1 MFSSSLDGYGAV
13 KNVAA
18 VQNIAGGQNAISG
31 LTSANAVDS
40 AKAVDKVEGVKP
52 ETRQSAEIDK
62 VALASAVKKLN
73 ELVAPALQTVQFT
86 IDEDVD
92 RVIVQVVDT
101 ATDKVLRQIPNE
113 EVLAFS
119 KTLGRLQGLVVREQA

>member
-1 MFSSSLDGYGAV
+1 MKL
-13 KNVAA
+13 KLKAA
-18 VQNIAGGQNAISG
+18 AQNIAGGPNAISG
-31 LTSANAVDS
+31 PAG
-40 AKAVDKVEGVKP
+40 AKAVENVKP

-62 VALASAVKKLN
+62 TALSNAVNKLN
-73 ELVAPALQTVQFT
+73 ELVAPALQTVQFKM
-86 IDEDVD
+86 DEESD

-101 ATDKVLRQIPNE
+101 STDKVLRQIPNE

>member
-1 MFSSSLDGYGAV
+1 MFNSSLDGYGAI
-13 KNVAA
+13 KNTAA
-18 VQNIAGGQNAISG
+18 VQNIAGGQNAIS
-31 LTSANAVDS
+31 APAA
-40 AKAVDKVEGVKP
+40 AKAAGNVAP
-52 ETRQSAEIDK
+52 EARQNAEIDK
-62 VALASAVKKLN
+62 VALSNAVKKLN

-86 IDEDVD
+86 MDEETD

>member
-1 MFSSSLDGYGAV
+1 MFNSSLDGYGAV
-13 KNVAA
+13 KNTAA
-18 VQNIAGGQNAISG
+18 VQNIAGGQNAILKPAG
-31 LTSANAVDS
+31 
-40 AKAVDKVEGVKP
+40 AKAIDRLESVKP
-52 ETRQSAEIDK
+52 EIRQSAEVDR
-62 VALASAVKKLN
+62 VALAKAVGKLN

-86 IDEDVD
+86 MDEESD

-119 KTLGRLQGLVVREQA
+119 KTLGRLQGLVIREQA

>member
-1 MFSSSLDGYGAV
+1 MFNSPLDSYGV
-13 KNVAA
+13 IRPQAA

-31 LTSANAVDS
+31 VSNVN
-40 AKAVDKVEGVKP
+40 KAENIKSEVKQP
-52 ETRQSAEIDK
+52 TEIDRA
-62 VALASAVKKLN
+62 VLSNAVKKLN
-73 ELVAPALQTVQFT
+73 ELVAPALQSVQFKM
-86 IDEDVD
+86 DEDAERLV
-92 RVIVQVVDT
+92 VQVVDT

>member
-1 MFSSSLDGYGAV
+1 MFNTPLDGYGAV
-13 KNVAA
+13 KNTAA

-31 LTSANAVDS
+31 LAG
-40 AKAVDKVEGVKP
+40 AKVVDKVEIVKP
-52 ETRQSAEIDK
+52 ETRQSAEVDK
-62 VALASAVKKLN
+62 VALSNAVKKLN

-86 IDEDVD
+86 MDEESD

>member
-1 MFSSSLDGYGAV
+1 MFNTPVDGYGAV
-13 KNVAA
+13 KNSAA

-31 LTSANAVDS
+31 LAG
-40 AKAVDKVEGVKP
+40 AKAIDKVENAKP
-52 ETRQSAEIDK
+52 ETRQSAEVDR
-62 VALASAVKKLN
+62 VALSNAVKKLN

-86 IDEDVD
+86 MDEESD

>member
-1 MFSSSLDGYGAV
+1 MFNSSLDSYGV
-13 KNVAA
+13 IRPQAA

-31 LTSANAVDS
+31 VSNVNKAENIKS
-40 AKAVDKVEGVKP
+40 QAKQP
-52 ETRQSAEIDK
+52 IEIDRA
-62 VALASAVKKLN
+62 VLSNAVKKLN
-73 ELVAPALQTVQFT
+73 ELVAPALQSVQFKM
-86 IDEDVD
+86 DEDAERLV
-92 RVIVQVVDT
+92 VQVVDT

>member
-1 MFSSSLDGYGAV
+1 MFNSSLDGYGAI
-13 KNVAA
+13 KNAAA
-18 VQNIAGGQNAISG
+18 VQNIAGGQIAISSPVG
-31 LTSANAVDS
+31 
-40 AKAVDKVEGVKP
+40 AKAIDKLDGVKP
-52 ETRQSAEIDK
+52 EVRQSAEVDK
-62 VALASAVKKLN
+62 VALAKAVSKLN

-86 IDEDVD
+86 MDEEAD

>member
-1 MFSSSLDGYGAV
+1 MFNTPLDGYGAV
-13 KNVAA
+13 RNQAA
-18 VQNIAGGQNAISG
+18 AQSIAGGQNAILG
-31 LTSANAVDS
+31 PAG
-40 AKAVDKVEGVKP
+40 AKAVENVKP
-52 ETRQSAEIDK
+52 ETKPSAEIDK
-62 VALASAVKKLN
+62 TALLNAVNKLN
-73 ELVAPALQTVQFT
+73 ELVAPALQTVQFKM
-86 IDEDVD
+86 DEESD

>member
-1 MFSSSLDGYGAV
+1 MFSTPIDGYGAV
-13 KNVAA
+13 KNQAA

-31 LTSANAVDS
+31 VTG
-40 AKAVDKVEGVKP
+40 AKAAESVKP
-52 ETRQSAEIDK
+52 EIKQSAEVDK
-62 VALASAVKKLN
+62 TALSNAVNKLN
-73 ELVAPALQTVQFT
+73 ELVAPALQTVQFKM
-86 IDEDVD
+86 DEESD

>member
-1 MFSSSLDGYGAV
+1 MFNTPIDGYGAV
-13 KNVAA
+13 KNQAA

-31 LTSANAVDS
+31 VTS
-40 AKAVDKVEGVKP
+40 AKAAESVKP
-52 ETRQSAEIDK
+52 EIKQSAEVDK
-62 VALASAVKKLN
+62 TALSNAVNKLN
-73 ELVAPALQTVQFT
+73 ELVAPALQTVQFKM
-86 IDEDVD
+86 DEESD

>member
-1 MFSSSLDGYGAV
+1 MFNTPIDGYGAV
-13 KNVAA
+13 KNQAA

-31 LTSANAVDS
+31 VTS
-40 AKAVDKVEGVKP
+40 AKAAESVKP
-52 ETRQSAEIDK
+52 EIKQSAEVDK
-62 VALASAVKKLN
+62 AALSNAVNKLN
-73 ELVAPALQTVQFT
+73 ELVAPALQTVQFKM
-86 IDEDVD
+86 DEESD

>member
-1 MFSSSLDGYGAV
+1 MFSTPIDGYGAV
-13 KNVAA
+13 KNQAA
-18 VQNIAGGQNAISG
+18 VQSIAGGQNAISG
-31 LTSANAVDS
+31 PTS
-40 AKAVDKVEGVKP
+40 AKAVENVKP
-52 ETRQSAEIDK
+52 ETRQSAEVDK
-62 VALASAVKKLN
+62 VALSNAVNKLN
-73 ELVAPALQTVQFT
+73 ELVAPALQTVQFKM
-86 IDEDVD
+86 DEESD

>member
-1 MFSSSLDGYGAV
+1 MFSTPVDGYGAV
-13 KNVAA
+13 KNQAA
-18 VQNIAGGQNAISG
+18 AQNIAGGQNAISG
-31 LTSANAVDS
+31 VTDV
-40 AKAVDKVEGVKP
+40 KAAGNVKP
-52 ETRQSAEIDK
+52 EIKKSAEVDK
-62 VALASAVKKLN
+62 AALSNAVNKLN
-73 ELVAPALQTVQFT
+73 ELVAPALQTVQFKM
-86 IDEDVD
+86 DEESD

>member
-1 MFSSSLDGYGAV
+1 MFSTPIDGYGAV
-13 KNVAA
+13 KNQAA

-31 LTSANAVDS
+31 VTG
-40 AKAVDKVEGVKP
+40 AKAVESVKP
-52 ETRQSAEIDK
+52 EIKQSAEVDK
-62 VALASAVKKLN
+62 TALSNAVNKLN
-73 ELVAPALQTVQFT
+73 ELVAPALQTVQFKM
-86 IDEDVD
+86 DEESD